1 MRLFAASLLLAFC
14 AILGGAAHQTWPDW
28 WWRFHEPSPEVV
40 FKRRIQPFL
49 NKTCYECHDSSS
61 HKGDFAID
69 RLSLPVPQNDSREAW
84 ERVLRHVTNNL
95 MPPVDATQPAP
106 AARAEFITWLD
117 RTLHPIDPRHPDPGR
132 VVLRRLNREEYKNTV
147 QDLFGVTFN
156 PAENFPEDDSGYG
169 FDHIASVLSVS
180 PLLFERYLAAA
191 EQVASAVVPD
201 PMPPPRIFAA
211 PPESW
216 TGSDSTGEAALFS
229 NKLLTFKFTTPATG
243 HYRLTLRVAQDK
255 AGTEPARFNVRINDK
270 IVRELPADGSR
281 RNPRQHKLDIDLTAG
296 ATTLQ
301 LGFLNDFYAEG
312 VDGAP
317 NQDRNFY
324 LQDASLEGPYLRPGD
339 SRDDAPLPSWVALPL
354 PGEKRLDWFARVLTP
369 VIRRAYRRPPKPS
382 EIERLASL
390 ADRSEAAGDSR
401 AAALQVAL
409 QALLTSPGFLFIG
422 ETPDVTVAS
431 APVPVSAKTLPATSP
446 VAVRPL
452 SDHAL
457 ATRLAYFLWNGPP
470 DERLLD
476 LADRGQLRAQLA
488 PETQRLLADP
498 RAQRFIQNFAGQ
510 WLEVR
515 NLPLRT
521 PDPKLFPEWS
531 PELAA
536 SMKEE
541 TLRFFSDFLVNRRP
555 LSELL
560 TADYS
565 FIDARLARFYGLPA
579 PAADA
584 GFVRTPLPPDRRAG
598 LLGQAGILTVTSY
611 PNRTSP
617 VLRGKFVLDKILGT
631 PPPPPPPNIPSL
643 AEHAGDGQPRTL
655 RGRLELHRSNPSC
668 AACHSLIDPIGF
680 ALENYDSL
688 GRRRETDDGQPIDS
702 AGKLTTGESVNSPV
716 TLATV
721 LATARHDEFN
731 HNFARTLLT
740 YALGRGLDYYDRPT
754 VDTIVATAA
763 THGDTLPAYID
774 AVVAS
779 IAFQNQRADA
789 PVTPPKVVALN
800 RQP

>member
-1 MRLFAASLLLAFC
+1 MRFFAASLLLAFV
-14 AILGGAAHQTWPDW
+14 AVLGGAAHQTWPDW
-28 WWRFHEPSPEVV
+28 WWRFREPSPEVV

-49 NKTCYECHDSSS
+49 NQTCYECHDSGSR
-61 HKGDFAID
+61 KGDFALD

-84 ERVLRHVTNNL
+84 ERVLRHVTQNI
-95 MPPVDATQPAP
+95 MPPADAPQPAP
-106 AARAEFITWLD
+106 AARAEFLMWLD
-117 RTLHPIDPRHPDPGR
+117 RTLHPVDPRNPDPGR

-156 PAENFPEDDSGYG
+156 PAENFPDDDSGHG
-169 FDHIASVLSVS
+169 FDHIASVLTVS

-191 EQVASAVVPD
+191 EQVAAVVVPD
-201 PMPPPRIFAA
+201 PLPPPRIFAA
-211 PPESW
+211 PPETW
-216 TGSDSTGEAALFS
+216 TGSDSEGEAALFS
-229 NKLLTFKFTTPATG
+229 NKLLTFKLTTPAAG
-243 HYRLTLRVAQDK
+243 RYRLTLRVAQDK
-255 AGTEPARFNVRINDK
+255 AGTKPARFDVRIDNV

-281 RNPRQHKLDIDLTAG
+281 KRPRSHVVDVDLPAG
-296 ATTLQ
+296 PATVQ
-301 LGFLNDFYAEG
+301 LGFLNDFYVEG
-312 VDGAP
+312 TDATTH
-317 NQDRNFY
+317 QDRNFY
-324 LQDASLEGPYLRPGD
+324 LQDASIEGPYLRPGQTRPD
-339 SRDDAPLPSWVALPL
+339 GPLPPWVAAPL
-354 PGEKRLDWFARVLTP
+354 PGEKRFDWFARVLAP
-369 VIRRAYRRPPKPS
+369 VVRRAYRRPPKPS
-382 EIERLASL
+382 EIDRLAL
-390 ADRSEAAGDSR
+390 IAERSESAGDTP

-409 QALLTSPGFLFIG
+409 QAILASPGFLFIG
-422 ETPDVTVAS
+422 EPPAAAP
-431 APVPVSAKTLPATSP
+431 APVPVSAGKPP
-446 VAVRPL
+446 IQPL
-452 SDHAL
+452 GEHAL

-470 DERLLD
+470 DDRLLD
-476 LADRGQLRAQLA
+476 LADRGRLRAQLA
-488 PETQRLLADP
+488 AETRRLLADP
-498 RAQRFIQNFAGQ
+498 RAQRFVQNFAGQ

-515 NLPLRT
+515 NLTIRT
-521 PDPKLFPEWS
+521 PDPKLFPEWT

-541 TLRFFSDFLVNRRP
+541 TLRFFADFLVNRRP
-555 LSELL
+555 ITALL

-579 PAADA
+579 PADDA
-584 GFVRTPLPPDRRAG
+584 GFVRTQLPPDRRAG

-643 AEHAGDGQPRTL
+643 AEHPGGGQPQTL

-668 AACHSLIDPIGF
+668 ASCHALIDPIGF

-688 GRRRETDDGQPIDS
+688 GRRRETDGGQPIDS
-702 AGKLTTGESVNSPV
+702 SGKLTTGEAVTSPV

-721 LATARHDEFN
+721 LATARRDEFN

-754 VDTIVATAA
+754 VDQIVATAA
-763 THGDTLPAYID
+763 AHGDTLPAYID

-789 PVTPPKVVALN
+789 PVIVTGQVAAFKS
-800 RQP
+800 QP